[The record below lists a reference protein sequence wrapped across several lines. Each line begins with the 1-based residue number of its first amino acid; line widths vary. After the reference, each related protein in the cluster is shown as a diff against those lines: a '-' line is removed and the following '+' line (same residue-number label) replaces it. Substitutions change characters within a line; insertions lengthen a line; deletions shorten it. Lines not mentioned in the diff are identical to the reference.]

1 MEAEIGG
8 FQPNLVFHFSQGK
21 VPSNLFLHDLT
32 GGDMCCWDF
41 FSYLFQGGEMVLYSW
56 EKGFS

>member
-8 FQPNLVFHFSQGK
+8 FQPNLVFHFLQGK

-32 GGDMCCWDF
+32 SGDMCC
-41 FSYLFQGGEMVLYSW
+41 
-56 EKGFS
+56 